1 VPTSSRSL
9 LAIVALPL
17 LVLGY
22 TANLGFYSP
31 LAIALVLAGAALV
44 FVAALARP
52 RALSLPPA
60 TATVLLYAPVTVL
73 MVLILRQ
80 AAVASNGLLAMLYAV
95 LAVVAAL
102 VCVLAHLAG
111 LRPRDPLT
119 AAMVGVGI
127 LLSGQ
132 AALTGQLRYP
142 DPLHWAA
149 GLGIMA
155 AGVMAYGVWLS
166 FLAQP
171 HPGRGWRIRLG
182 LLLLTGVALRGLA
195 VAGSPDPIIDA
206 NAWLQQAPR
215 FLLAGRN
222 PYAADYASP
231 YGTDR
236 ARAAGINDAPDA
248 RPATYPPL
256 AILTGLPTALLGLDG
271 RYVNVVADVLAA
283 LLIFLAA
290 RGRPQ
295 EHLGLLAAGLYLCL
309 PRTPFMI
316 EQGWFEPQMAA
327 LVGVWLWQAG
337 RMGTGGPAEAR
348 PLLTA
353 QGERG
358 AATWAGLAL
367 GGLVAA
373 KQLSLALLPV
383 VIVACW
389 GRKRTLLTA
398 AVVAAAVILPFVL
411 WGPGDFWQIVVAKH
425 LARPVIPHALT
436 LLALAKQGL
445 GLDLPPILGW
455 SFAAAMI
462 ALITWRGPRQPVPGL
477 GLWLAAA
484 LLAFVLGHKQG
495 YFNYYVLA
503 AYLLLWGGTDGDTE
517 GVTSR

>member
-1 VPTSSRSL
+1 
-9 LAIVALPL
+9 
-17 LVLGY
+17 
-22 TANLGFYSP
+22 
-31 LAIALVLAGAALV
+31 
-44 FVAALARP
+44 VAALAP
-52 RALSLPPA
+52 TRALSLPPA
-60 TATVLLYAPVTVL
+60 AATVLLHAPITVL
-73 MVLILRQ
+73 MVPFLRQ
-80 AAVASNGLLAMLYAV
+80 AATAPSGLLGMLYAV

-102 VCVLAHLAG
+102 VCLLAHLAG

-132 AALTGQLRYP
+132 AALTCQLRYL
-142 DPLHWAA
+142 DPIRLPAA
-149 GLGIMA
+149 LGIMA
-155 AGVMAYGVWLS
+155 AGMVAYGVWLS

-195 VAGSPDPIIDA
+195 VVGSPDPIIDV

-215 FLLAGRN
+215 LLLAGRN
-222 PYAADYASP
+222 PYAANYASP
-231 YGTDR
+231 YGTER

-256 AILTGLPTALLGLDG
+256 AILTGLPAALLGLDG

-290 RGRPQ
+290 RGRPH

-327 LVGVWLWQAG
+327 LVGAF
-337 RMGTGGPAEAR
+337 
-348 PLLTA
+348 LLTA
-353 QGERG
+353 GRRDRRAG
-358 AATWAGLAL
+358 AFL
-367 GGLVAA
+367 GMLVAA

-383 VIVACW
+383 VIAACW
-389 GRKRTLLTA
+389 GRKRLLLTA
-398 AVVAAAVILPFVL
+398 AVVAAAIILPFVL
-411 WGPGDFWQIVVAKH
+411 WGPTDFWQIVVAKH

-445 GLDLPPILGW
+445 GLDLPPVLGW
-455 SFAAAMI
+455 SFALVMVG
-462 ALITWRGPRQPVPGL
+462 LITWRSPRQPAPGL
-477 GLWLAAA
+477 GLWLGAA

-503 AYLLLWGGTDGDTE
+503 AYLLLWQAASSDTE